1 MNDSHMNRSAYLP
14 VESSIEL
21 IHFETLCY
29 IKVKCLSSILNNYHS
44 TKWTIRFI
52 YSSFW
57 NIMLYKSK
65 DSKFYLEKLTL
76 NEMNDM
82 NQHQFVS
89 LSVESSSVWNI
100 DLYKNADTKIY
111 VEKLRVDIMNYLNRC
126 LSKKVH
132 FEKLIGIRTKNV
144 SKLYQNFENLL
155 TNTLKGRFIY
165 IILFVLI

>member
-1 MNDSHMNRSAYLP
+1 MNDSHMNRSVYLP

-21 IHFETLCY
+21 IHFENLCY
-29 IKVKCLSSILNNYHS
+29 IRVKCLSSILKNYHS

-57 NIMLYKSK
+57 DIMLYNRK
-65 DSKFYLEKLTL
+65 DFKFYLEKLTL

-82 NQHQFVS
+82 NQHRFVS

-111 VEKLRVDIMNYLNRC
+111 VEKWRVDIMNYSNRYQSFCLSVC

-132 FEKLIGIRTKNV
+132 IEKLIGIRTKNV
-144 SKLYQNFENLL
+144 SKLYQNFENSV
-155 TNTLKGRFIY
+155 NFID
-165 IILFVLI
+165 